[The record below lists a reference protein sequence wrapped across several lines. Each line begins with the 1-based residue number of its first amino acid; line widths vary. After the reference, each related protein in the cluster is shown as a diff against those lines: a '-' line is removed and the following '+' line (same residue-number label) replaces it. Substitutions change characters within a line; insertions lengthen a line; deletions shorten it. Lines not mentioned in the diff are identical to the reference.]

1 MNNTPTLFIV
11 YFIYGLAFFSMGL
24 VVLMELQRIPPTAP
38 QVRLLRPLCLFAFL
52 HSLHE
57 WMELPLIAFEPVPI
71 HILTTFAWV
80 RLVILALS
88 FLALWIYGLET
99 LRYAKPRSNFLTRFG
114 RLTLPVFAILVLAD
128 VFFAYSQGQITLF
141 QVFSSLTRYL
151 LAVPAA
157 ALATI
162 GLHAAALKARDD
174 RRLPLD
180 VYLNWAAMGFAIYS
194 LTQIFVPQM
203 DTTLAG
209 ILSADH
215 FAVWTGFPIQALRTV
230 VALLITYNVFRAV
243 NFLEKERQAQLE
255 HAQLEHLKAL
265 EQQEAL
271 RRELLQHTVRTQEEE
286 RAHVAREL
294 HDEMA
299 QVLTAISLDLGTLQ
313 NNLSED
319 SQHVPIL
326 RRLQDLSRQLS
337 QSMYR
342 IVAALRPAHLD
353 DLGLEAALRYMLEQ
367 EFRPRGLVAD
377 IVIVGTPRRVEAL
390 VETVLF
396 RVAQEALTNVQRY
409 ARATECRVCLCYEK
423 ERVQLRV
430 SDNGRGFDPAQPFT
444 APHGWGLAGMK
455 ERAESMGGTFLV
467 ESAPGNGTVI
477 EVSIPCGDL
486 KGAG

>member
-1 MNNTPTLFIV
+1 
-11 YFIYGLAFFSMGL
+11 
-24 VVLMELQRIPPTAP
+24 
-38 QVRLLRPLCLFAFL
+38 LFAFL

-57 WMELPLIAFEPVPI
+57 WLEMLLIVFEPVSL
-71 HILTTFAWV
+71 HILTAFAWIT
-80 RLVILALS
+80 LFILASS
-88 FLALWIYGLET
+88 FIALWIYGLET
-99 LRYAKPRSNFLTRFG
+99 LRYATPKSNFLTRFG
-114 RLTLPVFAILVLAD
+114 RYTLPVFAVLVMAD
-128 VFFAYSQGQITLF
+128 VFFAFSQGQINLF
-141 QVFSSLTRYL
+141 QLFSSLTRYL

-162 GLHAAALKARDD
+162 GLHAAALKAREDV
-174 RRLPLD
+174 RLPLD
-180 VYLNWAAMGFAIYS
+180 KYLNWAAVGFAIYS

-215 FAVWTGFPIQALRTV
+215 FASWTGFPIQALRTV
-230 VALLITYNVFRAV
+230 VALLITFNIFRAV
-243 NFLEKERQAQLE
+243 NFLEKERQGQLE

-271 RRELLQHTVRTQEEE
+271 RRELLQHTVRMQEEE

-299 QVLTAISLDLGTLQ
+299 QILTAISLDLGTLQ
-313 NNLSED
+313 NNLSEN
-319 SQHVPIL
+319 SQYVPIL
-326 RRLQDLSRQLS
+326 KRLQDLARQLS
-337 QSMYR
+337 QSMYH

-367 EFRPRGLVAD
+367 EFRPRGLSAD
-377 IVIVGTPRRVEAL
+377 IEIVGISRRVEPL

-409 ARATECRVCLCYEK
+409 ARATETHICLCYEK
-423 ERVQLRV
+423 ERIQLRV
-430 SDNGRGFDPAQPFT
+430 SDNGQGFDPTQSFI

-455 ERAESMGGTFLV
+455 ERAESMGGKFLV

>member
-24 VVLMELQRIPPTAP
+24 VVLMELQRIPASAP
-38 QVRLLRPLCLFAFL
+38 QVRLLLPLCLFGFL

-57 WMELPLIAFEPVPI
+57 WLEMPLIAFEPVPI

-80 RLVILALS
+80 RLIILALS
-88 FLALWIYGLET
+88 FIALWVYGLET
-99 LRYAKPRSNFLTRFG
+99 FRYAKPKSNFLTRFG
-114 RLTLPVFAILVLAD
+114 RLTLPVFAIMVIAD
-128 VFFAYSQGQITLF
+128 VLFAYSQGQINLF

-157 ALATI
+157 AIATI

-174 RRLPLD
+174 GRLPLD
-180 VYLNWAAMGFAIYS
+180 VYLNWAAVGFAIYS
-194 LTQIFVPQM
+194 LTQILVPRM

-209 ILSADH
+209 LLSADH
-215 FAVWTGFPIQALRTV
+215 FASWTGIPIQALRTI
-230 VALLITYNVFRAV
+230 VALLITYNIFRAV

-265 EQQEAL
+265 EQQEAI

-299 QVLTAISLDLGTLQ
+299 QILTAISLDLGTLQ
-313 NNLSED
+313 NNLSVN
-319 SQHVPIL
+319 SQYASIL
-326 RRLQDLSRQLS
+326 KRLQDLSRQLS

-353 DLGLEAALRYMLEQ
+353 DLGLETALRYMLEQ
-367 EFRPRGLVAD
+367 EFRPRGLSAN
-377 IVIVGTPRRVEAL
+377 IEIVGTSRRMEPV

-409 ARATECRVCLCYEK
+409 ANATETHICLCYER

-430 SDNGRGFDPAQPFT
+430 SDNGQGFDPTQSFT

-455 ERAESMGGTFLV
+455 ERAESMGGSFLV
-467 ESAPGNGTVI
+467 ESAPGAGTII
-477 EVSIPCGDL
+477 EVSIPCGDQ
-486 KGAG
+486 KGAR